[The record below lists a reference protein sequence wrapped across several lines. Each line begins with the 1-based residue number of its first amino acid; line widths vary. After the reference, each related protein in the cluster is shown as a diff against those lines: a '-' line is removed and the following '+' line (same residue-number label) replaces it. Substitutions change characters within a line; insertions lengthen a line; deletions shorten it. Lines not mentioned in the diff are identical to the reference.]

1 MTNKSGKEIYRE
13 QVQELINT
21 IKRINEDDSKSKV
34 KKSNDIM
41 KCLRNESILVPAEYI
56 NSFFYTRDRLI
67 DLFYFLNRKKS
78 MSEKRL
84 TKLAEEFLGNFK
96 FPKLATLDPDVIKD
110 STYDGESETIRG
122 NSFGPFNPEKYCKQ
136 DLKILWLLKEPLIK
150 SRTSWLKGDR
160 GGHNQALYNQ
170 TWEKMEENPTV
181 ENLIKIT
188 REILQIVNERK
199 YTEQEAMDHIC
210 IIEVSHFP
218 GLAFQSSNS
227 DDKNIG
233 KWAKLNKDLIQELI
247 AFYDPNV
254 IIGAQSFMGY
264 FTSNLNLLNWFSDS
278 NNNENSVYED
288 GCPNIIFENIIKKT
302 WGGTDKHSM
311 VRTEDGRY
319 WINAYHPSVYGKNL
333 NILNTNITK
342 FAEELKIDKNPKQEN
357 IISANL
363 PGELSRK
370 TCLAMNE
377 MAEGF
382 AGMEEI
388 G

>member
-1 MTNKSGKEIYRE
+1 MTKKEYQSSKQVKDFLDSIKKAIEEKVKIQENTGLTSEKQAEEISELSEDLMKSLRHEFIRVPSEYVNSFMYTKEELDALLALPFTLGKKRKFTDDELKNYYE
-13 QVQELINT
+13 QTNNILNELIYNKDVT
-21 IKRINEDDSKSKV
+21 IAPSIIRKDDYKG
-34 KKSNDIM
+34 DI
-41 KCLRNESILVPAEYI
+41 IIV
-56 NSFFYTRDRLI
+56 F
-67 DLFYFLNRKKS
+67 
-78 MSEKRL
+78 
-84 TKLAEEFLGNFK
+84 
-96 FPKLATLDPDVIKD
+96 
-110 STYDGESETIRG
+110 G

-199 YTEQEAMDHIC
+199 YTEQEAMEHIC
-210 IIEVSHFP
+210 ILEVNHFP

-227 DDKNIG
+227 ND
-233 KWAKLNKDLIQELI
+233 DLIGEWAQWNEELI
-247 AFYDPNV
+247 RELIGFYNPNI

-288 GCPNIIFENIIKKT
+288 GCPNIIFKNIIKKT

-319 WINAYHPSVYGKNL
+319 WINAYHPGVYGKNL

-342 FAEELKIDKNPKQEN
+342 FAEELKIDKNPEQEN
-357 IISANL
+357 KIHDRID
-363 PGELSRK
+363 P
-370 TCLAMNE
+370 
-377 MAEGF
+377 
-382 AGMEEI
+382 
-388 G
+388 